1 MKGSGESAEF
11 LYSRLRS
18 GSPSLF
24 GKQPGGIVNIR
35 IQFRPVLLL
44 IAGMAL
50 ACATLSAW
58 AQGRGALE
66 ADAKRA
72 YNSLVARV
80 PAAQALGKEAV
91 AVLVFPKITKAG
103 LVIGGQYG
111 DGVLL
116 KGGKAAGYYN
126 TSGASYGLQA
136 GAQQFGYAMFFMN
149 EKSLKALTET
159 SGFEV
164 GVGPSVVVVDE
175 GMAKSATSITMKDDV
190 YAFIFSQKGLM
201 AGIGLQGNKITR
213 LNK

>member
-1 MKGSGESAEF
+1 MECRISFRFFPLLVAA
-11 LYSRLRS
+11 
-18 GSPSLF
+18 
-24 GKQPGGIVNIR
+24 IVLAAATT
-35 IQFRPVLLL
+35 P
-44 IAGMAL
+44 AL
-50 ACATLSAW
+50 

-72 YNSLVARV
+72 YNNLVAQV
-80 PAAQALGKEAV
+80 PGAKALGKDAV

-103 LVIGGQYG
+103 LMIGGQSG

-116 KGGKAAGYYN
+116 KAGKAAGYYN
-126 TSGASYGLQA
+126 TSGLSYGLQA

-149 EKSLKALTET
+149 EKSLKALTES

-175 GMAKSATSITMKDDV
+175 GMAKTMTSATMKDDV
-190 YAFIFSQKGLM
+190 YAFVFGQKGLM
-201 AGIGLQGNKITR
+201 AGVGLQGNKITR